1 MRCRSIGT
9 AARGIHNYR
18 WKVEDEALERWKLLF
33 NDVNLLSISFID
45 YNKWRRKAQ
54 LVEIYK
60 KLLNFLLKRALS
72 RVFFREHNEKS
83 QTIITHSTPSSCTVN
98 NDRLTFSYDLRKQI
112 PALLCNRLTCEIQ
125 GQNGQNV
132 VKMAKWQAQQRDI
145 GRLPRHMCVN
155 FRYQ

>member
-1 MRCRSIGT
+1 MKIIIQRR
-9 AARGIHNYR
+9 
-18 WKVEDEALERWKLLF
+18 ELALSLC
-33 NDVNLLSISFID
+33 FID

-60 KLLNFLLKRALS
+60 KLLNFLLKQALES
-72 RVFFREHNEKS
+72 ALVNKTKKLKQLLIPPHHRV
-83 QTIITHSTPSSCTVN
+83 QWIMIDWHSH
-98 NDRLTFSYDLRKQI
+98 DLRKQI
-112 PALLCNRLTCEIQ
+112 PALLCNRLTYKSQ

-132 VKMAKWQAQQRDI
+132 VKMAKWQDQQHDI